1 MSAEFLGGITTI
13 RVTKVDACGK
23 PVTGAGNAVVCACVA
38 TLAMN
43 PDLDTADDLV
53 YRDSTGKLC
62 AVKKGCVSLLG
73 YDVELTVLSYSPE
86 LLTLVT
92 GNPAVLDAAG
102 ATVGVDDCSVSCTTG
117 FAVEAWSELIGDA
130 CAANGRQKYLYT
142 LMPFIRNGILND
154 ITLGDGAISFQLN
167 GHTVAGGQWGT
178 GPFSDVQRTVADAPG
193 KMLTPLGSTCHR
205 RSLITDVPPPT
216 AVDCGPVAVPV

>member
-1 MSAEFLGGITTI
+1 
-13 RVTKVDACGK
+13 
-23 PVTGAGNAVVCACVA
+23 
-38 TLAMN
+38 MN

-53 YRDSTGKLC
+53 YRSSTGALC

-86 LLTLVT
+86 LLGIIS
-92 GNPAVLDAAG
+92 GNPAVLDSAG
-102 ATVGVDDCSVSCTTG
+102 ETIGTDDCSVSCTTG

-130 CAANGRQKYLYT
+130 CAAGGQQKYLYT
-142 LMPFIRNGILND
+142 LLPFVRNGILND

-178 GPFSDVQRTVADAPG
+178 GPFSDVQRGAGGTPG
-193 KMLTPLGSTCHR
+193 KMLTPLGATCHR
-205 RSLITDVPPPT
+205 RMMVVDVNPPV
-216 AVDCGPVAVPV
+216 AADCGVVAVPAPTP

>member
-1 MSAEFLGGITTI
+1 MSSQFLGGITRI
-13 RVTKVDACGK
+13 RVTKVDACGL
-23 PVTGAGNAVVCACVA
+23 PVVGPNNAVVCECVA

-73 YDVELTVLSYSPE
+73 YDVELTVLAYSPE
-86 LLTLVT
+86 LVQLVT

-102 ATVGVDDCSVSCTTG
+102 ATIGSDDCSVSCTTG

-130 CAANGRQKYLYT
+130 CAANGTQKYLYT

-154 ITLGDGAISFQLN
+154 ITLGDGAINFQLN

-178 GPFSDVQRTVADAPG
+178 GPWSDVQMSATNVPG

-205 RSLITDVPPPT
+205 RSYVTTTTPPT
-216 AVDCGPVAVPV
+216 AVDCGTIAVPA